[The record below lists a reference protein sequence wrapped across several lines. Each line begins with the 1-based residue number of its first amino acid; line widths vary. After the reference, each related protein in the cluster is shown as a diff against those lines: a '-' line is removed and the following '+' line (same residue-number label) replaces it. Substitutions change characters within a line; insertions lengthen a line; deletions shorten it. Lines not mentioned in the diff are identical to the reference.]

1 MRLKREH
8 KAYIRATTCPMILW
22 WHQWS
27 AGKTAHAHNVGL
39 YLTSLIVGIRK
50 PYNGLVLTNVQ
61 SLPPETTCHQHD
73 QKLVSRAARLRRGF
87 SASKWDKRSCARMFQ
102 YINSPP
108 RTGQPPETLCQ
119 WFYRFMTYWRKISKL
134 DNARLGKKLGS
145 QLSESSWIFHWSTIL
160 NLFN

>member
-8 KAYIRATTCPMILW
+8 KAYIRATTGPMILW

-27 AGKTAHAHNVGL
+27 AGVLGRLLILTMYNV
-39 YLTSLIVGIRK
+39 
-50 PYNGLVLTNVQ
+50 GLVLTNVQ
-61 SLPPETTCHQHD
+61 SLPPETTCHQHY

-102 YINSPP
+102 YINSPT
-108 RTGQPPETLCQ
+108 RASQPPETLCQ

>member
-8 KAYIRATTCPMILW
+8 KAYIRATTGPMI
-22 WHQWS
+22 QWYYGDTS
-27 AGKTAHAHNVGL
+27 DLHNVGL
-39 YLTSLIVGIRK
+39 YLNSLKIGIRK
-50 PYNGLVLTNVQ
+50 PLNGPDVLTNVQ
-61 SLPPETTCHQHD
+61 SLPPETTCHQHY

-87 SASKWDKRSCARMFQ
+87 SASKWDKRSCAGMFQ
-102 YINSPP
+102 YINSPT